1 MYRYTMVVPVVV
13 VSVLTL
19 VASGP
24 VNRPIF
30 LGSGGGQFPPA
41 SERESPGASRGF
53 PPVLNI

>member
-1 MYRYTMVVPVVV
+1 MVVPVVV

-24 VNRPIF
+24 VHRLTF
-30 LGSGGGQFPPA
+30 LGAAGVQFPHS
-41 SERESPGASRGF
+41 SERGSPGASRGF

>member
-30 LGSGGGQFPPA
+30 LGSGGGQFPH
-41 SERESPGASRGF
+41 SGERGNLGASRGF
-53 PPVLNI
+53 LPVLNI